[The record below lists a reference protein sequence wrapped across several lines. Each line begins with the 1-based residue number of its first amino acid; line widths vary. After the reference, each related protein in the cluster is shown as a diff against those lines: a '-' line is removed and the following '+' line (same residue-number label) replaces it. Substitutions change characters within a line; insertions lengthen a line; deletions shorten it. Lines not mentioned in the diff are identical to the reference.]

1 MCFGKGVV
9 WTPMPEGGTVR
20 GYAVKGD
27 WVSPLFLYIVI
38 RYGDFL
44 WWIVGAGLRKSDIE
58 MGLVFPW

>member
-1 MCFGKGVV
+1 
-9 WTPMPEGGTVR
+9 MPEGGTVR